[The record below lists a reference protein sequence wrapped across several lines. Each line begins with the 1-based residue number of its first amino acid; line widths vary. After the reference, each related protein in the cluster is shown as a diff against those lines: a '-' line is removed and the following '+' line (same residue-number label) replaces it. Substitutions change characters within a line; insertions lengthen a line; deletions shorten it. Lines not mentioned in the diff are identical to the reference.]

1 MLCPVDDAQLTAASF
16 GGHQIYR
23 CPQCQGVSLSG
34 TLLVQLRAHTALQLH
49 KQRDSVGVQPCP
61 VDGQSM
67 KPIDYKGVA
76 MCACRQCLGLWLE
89 AGQFS
94 RLLEL
99 VEPPR
104 QAELSK
110 IGQSL
115 SGSSSSSSV
124 DGLGDILEFASD
136 ILDVVGNIAD

>member
-1 MLCPVDDAQLTAASF
+1 M
-16 GGHQIYR
+16 
-23 CPQCQGVSLSG
+23 
-34 TLLVQLRAHTALQLH
+34 ALQLH
-49 KQRDSVGVQPCP
+49 QQRDSAGVQPCP
-61 VDGQSM
+61 VDGQAM
-67 KPIDYKGVA
+67 KPIDYQGVA

-104 QAELSK
+104 QADLSN
-110 IGQSL
+110 IGQCVP
-115 SGSSSSSSV
+115 GSSSSSSI

-136 ILDVVGNIAD
+136 VFDVLGNFTD